1 MEAAVI
7 ELDSKWEIV
16 REGLR
21 TNLGED
27 VYSSWFTRMMPENFD
42 GANLTVSVPTRFL
55 RSWIQNHYRDTL
67 LEGWKKEISNLS
79 RVDILVRTCST
90 RQAPTQNNN
99 LQIAQQN
106 EMGDKSPGQDWGQ
119 RMGGLKGFGGAPGQS
134 MAGQVT
140 SGRTMG
146 DVMSGRRGHIVDP
159 RQSFD
164 TFVVGDSNALAFQAA
179 KRVADGMPNEFGGY
193 RPLFIY
199 GGPGLGKTHLLN
211 AVRQQIMFKYP
222 ERRMLYLTAEE
233 FIVQFVNALKAR
245 DTMAFKE
252 KLRSVD
258 LLLIDDLQF
267 LQGDKVQEEFD
278 HTFTSLVEAGKQV
291 VLAADQS
298 PVQLSCLNDRM
309 RSRLSGG
316 LVIDICPNDF
326 DLRVRILKAK
336 VAEAQRV
343 NPTLSVP
350 ADVLQYIAENAS
362 RCARGLEGGLVS
374 VLSRA
379 QNGIITLEMARSA
392 LRNQVSVEENRIIRV
407 HDIIKSVSDFYQ
419 VSKADLFSARRHRSI
434 VRPRQIG
441 MYLAKMLTS
450 RSLPEIGRRFG
461 GRDHTTVLHAVRKI
475 DDLLKKD
482 PILAEE
488 VARLKREIELG
499 DLHR

>member
-1 MEAAVI
+1 MEAAVV

-16 REGLR
+16 RKKLR
-21 TNLGED
+21 AELGED

-55 RSWIQNHYRDTL
+55 RSWIQSHYRDNL
-67 LEGWKKEISNLS
+67 LAGWKNEISTLA

-90 RQAPTQNNN
+90 RQAPSPNAN
-99 LQIAQQN
+99 LQLNNAN
-106 EMGDKSPGQDWGQ
+106 NPLEKSAPNDWSGKHNGLKNFGHANPMAAGNRPGEMGGH
-119 RMGGLKGFGGAPGQS
+119 
-134 MAGQVT
+134 
-140 SGRTMG
+140 GRAR
-146 DVMSGRRGHIVDP
+146 GRHVDP

-199 GGPGLGKTHLLN
+199 GEPGLGKTHLLN
-211 AVRQQIMFKYP
+211 AVRHQIMVKYP
-222 ERRMLYLTAEE
+222 ERKMLYLTAEE
-233 FIVQFVNALKAR
+233 FIVQFVNALKNR
-245 DTMAFKE
+245 DTLSFKE
-252 KLRSVD
+252 KIRSVD

-267 LQGDKVQEEFD
+267 LQGEKVQEEFD

-298 PVQLSCLNDRM
+298 PIQLSCLNDRM

-326 DLRVRILKAK
+326 ELRVRILKAK

-343 NPTLSVP
+343 NPTLAVP

-379 QNGIITLEMARSA
+379 QNGVITLDMARSA

-407 HDIIKSVSDFYQ
+407 HDIIKSVSEFYQ

-488 VARLKREIELG
+488 VTRLKREIETG

>member
-1 MEAAVI
+1 MEAAVV

-21 TNLGED
+21 SDLGED
-27 VYSSWFTRMMPENFD
+27 IYSSWFTRMMPENFD

-55 RSWIQNHYRDTL
+55 RSWIQSHYRDKL
-67 LEGWKKEISNLS
+67 LDNWKKEISNLA

-90 RQAPTQNNN
+90 RQAPTANNIQNANS
-99 LQIAQQN
+99 AT
-106 EMGDKSPGQDWGQ
+106 MGDKAPGQDWGQ
-119 RMGGLKGFGGAPGQS
+119 KMGGHKGFGNMPPHAMG
-134 MAGQVT
+134 
-140 SGRTMG
+140 GREMG
-146 DVMSGRRGHIVDP
+146 NMGMMGRRGIVDP

-164 TFVVGDSNALAFQAA
+164 SFVVGDSNALAFQAA

-211 AVRQQIMFKYP
+211 AVRQQVMIKYP
-222 ERRMLYLTAEE
+222 ERKMLYLTAED
-233 FIVQFVNALKAR
+233 FIVQFVNALKSR
-245 DTMAFKE
+245 DTLAFKE
-252 KLRSVD
+252 KIRSVD

-278 HTFTSLVEAGKQV
+278 HTFTALVESGKQV

-298 PVQLSCLNDRM
+298 PIQLNCLNDRM

-326 DLRVRILKAK
+326 ELRVRILKAK
-336 VAEAQRV
+336 VSEAQRV
-343 NPTLSVP
+343 NPTLNVP

-379 QNGIITLEMARSA
+379 QNGVITLEMARSA
-392 LRNQVSVEENRIIRV
+392 LRNQVSAEENRIVRV

-475 DDLLKKD
+475 DDLLKND

-488 VARLKREIELG
+488 VARLKREIEMG
-499 DLHR
+499 DIHR

>member
-1 MEAAVI
+1 MEAAVV

-21 TNLGED
+21 TDLGED
-27 VYSSWFTRMMPENFD
+27 IYSSWFTRMMPENFD

-55 RSWIQNHYRDTL
+55 RSWIQSHYRDNL
-67 LEGWKKEISNLS
+67 LEGWKKEINSLA

-90 RQAPTQNNN
+90 RQAPKANNN
-99 LQIAQQN
+99 LQIGQGEA
-106 EMGDKSPGQDWGQ
+106 GDNSSAPDWSQKIGDS
-119 RMGGLKGFGGAPGQS
+119 RGFGGAAPQ
-134 MAGQVT
+134 AGA
-140 SGRTMG
+140 RMG
-146 DVMSGRRGHIVDP
+146 DTGFMGRSRGNVVDP
-159 RQSFD
+159 RQSFE
-164 TFVVGDSNALAFQAA
+164 TFVVGDSNALAYQAA

-199 GGPGLGKTHLLN
+199 GGPGLGKTHLLS
-211 AVRQQIMFKYP
+211 AIRQQVMIKYP
-222 ERRMLYLTAEE
+222 ERKMLYLTAEE
-233 FIVQFVNALKAR
+233 FIVQFVNALKSR
-245 DTMAFKE
+245 DTIGFKE
-252 KLRSVD
+252 KIRSAD

-278 HTFTSLVEAGKQV
+278 HTFTALVESGKQV

-298 PVQLSCLNDRM
+298 PIQLSCLNDRM

-336 VAEAQRV
+336 VTEAQRV
-343 NPTLSVP
+343 NPTLAVP
-350 ADVLQYIAENAS
+350 ADVIQYIAENAS

-379 QNGIITLEMARSA
+379 QNGVITLDMARSA

-488 VARLKREIELG
+488 VARLKREIETG
-499 DLHR
+499 DIHH

>member
-1 MEAAVI
+1 MEAAVV

-21 TNLGED
+21 SDLGED
-27 VYSSWFTRMMPENFD
+27 IYSSWFTRMMPENFD

-55 RSWIQNHYRDTL
+55 RSWIQSHYRDNL
-67 LEGWKKEISNLS
+67 LQSWQKEITNLA

-90 RQAPTQNNN
+90 RQAPTPKPTNPMGQG
-99 LQIAQQN
+99 
-106 EMGDKSPGQDWGQ
+106 EMGDKSVPDWGQ
-119 RMGGLKGFGGAPGQS
+119 RIGGLKAGGMGHHPAT
-134 MAGQVT
+134 A
-140 SGRTMG
+140 RAG
-146 DVMSGRRGHIVDP
+146 DVMGINRGRTNMVDP

-211 AVRQQIMFKYP
+211 SIRQQIMVKYP
-222 ERRMLYLTAEE
+222 ERKMLYLTAED

-252 KLRSVD
+252 KIRSID

-267 LQGDKVQEEFD
+267 LQGEKVQEEFD
-278 HTFTSLVEAGKQV
+278 HTFTSLVESGKQV

-298 PVQLSCLNDRM
+298 PIQLNCLNDRM

-343 NPTLSVP
+343 NPALNVP

-379 QNGIITLEMARSA
+379 QNGIITLDMARSA

-488 VARLKREIELG
+488 VARLKREIEMG
-499 DLHR
+499 DMHH

>member
-1 MEAAVI
+1 MEAAVAVAD
-7 ELDSKWEIV
+7 LDVKWQSV
-16 REGLR
+16 REQLR
-21 TNLGED
+21 SELGED
-27 VYSSWFTRMMPENFD
+27 VYSSWFTRMMPETFD

-55 RSWIQNHYRDTL
+55 RSWIQSHYREKL
-67 LEGWKKEISNLS
+67 LSNWQKEIDNLTQ
-79 RVDILVRTCST
+79 VDILVRSCST
-90 RQAPTQNNN
+90 RQAAPKQDN
-99 LQIAQQN
+99 LQIPQQAGEGEKQAFN
-106 EMGDKSPGQDWGQ
+106 DWTDKGHGLKSFGNNAPVSGQ
-119 RMGGLKGFGGAPGQS
+119 RN
-134 MAGQVT
+134 AGDFAGV
-140 SGRTMG
+140 
-146 DVMSGRRGHIVDP
+146 RRNNVVDP
-159 RQSFD
+159 RQSFE

-211 AVRQQIMFKYP
+211 AVRQQVMFKYP
-222 ERRMLYLTAEE
+222 ERKMLYLTAED
-233 FIVQFVNALKAR
+233 FICQFVNALKNR
-245 DTMAFKE
+245 DTLAFKE
-252 KLRSVD
+252 KLRATD

-267 LQGDKVQEEFD
+267 LQGEKVQEEFD
-278 HTFTSLVEAGKQV
+278 HTFTNLVESGKQV

-298 PVQLSCLNDRM
+298 PIQLSCLNDRM

-336 VAEAQRV
+336 VTEAQRV
-343 NPTLSVP
+343 NPTLAVP
-350 ADVLQYIAENAS
+350 SDVLQYIAENAS

-379 QNGIITLEMARSA
+379 QNGVITLDMARSA
-392 LRNQVSVEENRIIRV
+392 LRNQVSIEENRIIRV

-499 DLHR
+499 DSMHR

>member
-1 MEAAVI
+1 MEAAVV
-7 ELDSKWEIV
+7 ELDSKWKIV

-21 TNLGED
+21 TDLGED
-27 VYSSWFTRMMPENFD
+27 IYSSWFTRMMPENFD

-55 RSWIQNHYRDTL
+55 RSWIQSHYRDNL
-67 LEGWKKEISNLS
+67 LEGWKKEITNLA

-90 RQAPTQNNN
+90 RQAPKPNTNS
-99 LQIAQQN
+99 QIGHQSG
-106 EMGDKSPGQDWGQ
+106 GDKAIGQEWGKPA
-119 RMGGLKGFGGAPGQS
+119 GHKGFGGAAPIMGARPGE
-134 MAGQVT
+134 MGYM
-140 SGRTMG
+140 GR
-146 DVMSGRRGHIVDP
+146 GRGNIVDP

-164 TFVVGDSNALAFQAA
+164 SFVVGDSNALAFQAA

-211 AVRQQIMFKYP
+211 AVRQQIMVKYP
-222 ERRMLYLTAEE
+222 ERKMLYLTAED
-233 FIVQFVNALKAR
+233 FIIQFVNALKAR

-252 KLRSVD
+252 KVRSVD

-267 LQGDKVQEEFD
+267 LQGEKVQEEFD
-278 HTFTSLVEAGKQV
+278 HTFTSLVESGKQV

-336 VAEAQRV
+336 VSEAQRV
-343 NPTLSVP
+343 NPTLNVP

-379 QNGIITLEMARSA
+379 QNGVITLEMARSA
-392 LRNQVSVEENRIIRV
+392 LRNQVSIEENRIIRV

-475 DDLLKKD
+475 EDLLKKD

-488 VARLKREIELG
+488 VTRLKREIELG
-499 DLHR
+499 EIRH

>member
-1 MEAAVI
+1 MEATTLV

-16 REGLR
+16 RESLR
-21 TNLGED
+21 NELGEN
-27 VYSSWFTRMMPENFD
+27 VYSSWFTRMMPESFD

-55 RSWIQNHYRDTL
+55 RSWIQSHYCENL
-67 LEGWKKEISNLS
+67 LAGWQQEINNLA

-90 RQAPTQNNN
+90 RQAPSQNNN
-99 LQIAQQN
+99 SQASQQN
-106 EMGDKSPGQDWGQ
+106 GAEQTANNEWSNKPRAIASGQ
-119 RMGGLKGFGGAPGQS
+119 RATGFS
-134 MAGQVT
+134 AGR
-140 SGRTMG
+140 SN
-146 DVMSGRRGHIVDP
+146 IVDP
-159 RQSFD
+159 RQSFES
-164 TFVVGDSNALAFQAA
+164 FVVGDSNALAFQAA

-199 GGPGLGKTHLLN
+199 GEPGLGKTHLLG
-211 AVRQQIMFKYP
+211 AVRQQVMQKYP
-222 ERRMLYLTAEE
+222 ERKMLYLTAEE
-233 FIVQFVNALKAR
+233 FIVQFVNAIKTR
-245 DTMAFKE
+245 DTIAFKE
-252 KLRSVD
+252 KIRSVD

-267 LQGDKVQEEFD
+267 LQGDKVQTEFD
-278 HTFTSLVEAGKQV
+278 HTFTYLVETGKQV

-298 PVQLSCLNDRM
+298 PLQLSCLNDRM

-326 DLRVRILKAK
+326 NLRVRILEAK
-336 VAEAQRV
+336 VSEAQRV
-343 NPTLSVP
+343 NPNLNVP
-350 ADVLQYIAENAS
+350 QDVLQYIAENSS

-379 QNGIITLEMARSA
+379 QNGIITLDMARAA
-392 LRNQVSVEENRIIRV
+392 LRNQVSVAENRIIRV
-407 HDIIKSVSDFYQ
+407 HDIIKSVSEFYQ

-441 MYLAKMLTS
+441 MYLAKLLTS

-482 PILAEE
+482 PVLADE
-488 VARLKREIELG
+488 VARLKREVESGENIQ
-499 DLHR
+499 R

>member
-1 MEAAVI
+1 MEAAVV

-21 TNLGED
+21 TDLGED

-55 RSWIQNHYRDTL
+55 RSWIQSHYRDNL
-67 LEGWKKEISNLS
+67 LEGWKKEISNLA

-90 RQAPTQNNN
+90 RQAPKPNNI
-99 LQIAQQN
+99 QIAHQN
-106 EMGDKSPGQDWGQ
+106 ELGDKATGQAWGSRAADTKGFNGMPPQ
-119 RMGGLKGFGGAPGQS
+119 AGAMGG
-134 MAGQVT
+134 
-140 SGRTMG
+140 TMMG
-146 DVMSGRRGHIVDP
+146 GRRGNVIDP

-211 AVRQQIMFKYP
+211 AVRQQIMVKYP
-222 ERRMLYLTAEE
+222 ERKMLYLTAED
-233 FIVQFVNALKAR
+233 FIVQFVNALKSR

-252 KLRSVD
+252 KIRSID

-278 HTFTSLVEAGKQV
+278 HTFTALVESGKQV

-298 PVQLSCLNDRM
+298 PVQLNCLNDRM

-343 NPTLSVP
+343 NPTLNVP

-499 DLHR
+499 DMHR